1 MLFSDRCRTIAL
13 RFRIL
18 ARYLTG
24 EIEEYVHFMTR

>member
-1 MLFSDRCRTIAL
+1 MLFSDRCCTIAL
-13 RFRIL
+13 QFCVL